1 MFLGFGVGLGGHIG
15 EEDLAGA
22 VVHEKLLGDEEQ
34 DEEEVGLAE
43 VVDGFKDIFAGAP
56 DYDDDQDESEDG
68 ENFSKHNACIIA

>member
-22 VVHEKLLGDEEQ
+22 VIHKQLLGDEQ
-34 DEEEVGLAE
+34 KNEEEVGLTE
-43 VVDGFKDIFAGAP
+43 VVDGLKNVFAGAP
-56 DYDDDQDESEDG
+56 NHEDHKNEGENG